1 MWKKKGYRLWGFF
14 SPYDFLTLAFLFLYV
29 HLFYNAAISMNIY
42 VHVLSVTG
50 FFFKEKKCKKV
61 KGFCE
66 ILNVLIHF
74 S

>member
-1 MWKKKGYRLWGFF
+1 
-14 SPYDFLTLAFLFLYV
+14 
-29 HLFYNAAISMNIY
+29 MNIY
-42 VHVLSVTG
+42 VHVLSVTV
-50 FFFKEKKCKKV
+50 FFKEKNVKKKM

>member
-1 MWKKKGYRLWGFF
+1 
-14 SPYDFLTLAFLFLYV
+14 
-29 HLFYNAAISMNIY
+29 MNIY

>member
-1 MWKKKGYRLWGFF
+1 
-14 SPYDFLTLAFLFLYV
+14 
-29 HLFYNAAISMNIY
+29 MNIY

-50 FFFKEKKCKKV
+50 FFFEEKKCKKV